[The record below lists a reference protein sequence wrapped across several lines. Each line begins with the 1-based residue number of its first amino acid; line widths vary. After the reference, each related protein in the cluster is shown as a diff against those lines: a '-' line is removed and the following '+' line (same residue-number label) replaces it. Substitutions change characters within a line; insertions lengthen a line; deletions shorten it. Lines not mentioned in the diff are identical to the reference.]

1 MQTPTKRGRKPK
13 LKKSSDQYIDEI
25 ADAVL
30 ETDSEEVEDD
40 PNILESLFDTAVE
53 EPAEEEE
60 EVEVVV
66 KKKDPA
72 KKKGKHFLNNKRFSI
87 LIQEYYDSGTDIP
100 CDELADMIVILVD
113 KMLTMPC
120 FINYTK
126 TQWGS
131 DLLSDGYY
139 KAYMTLKAQKFDP
152 KQGTSAFSYF
162 SQVVYHALLNRI
174 KCEKKYNSQLEVYM
188 NHVYDNVNYLHSENE
203 SDESVESY

>member
-13 LKKSSDQYIDEI
+13 LRKSSEQYIDEV

-30 ETDSEEVEDD
+30 ETDAEESDEKD
-40 PNILESLFDTAVE
+40 PNILESLFDVAEEAVE
-53 EPAEEEE
+53 EDDDEGVPE
-60 EVEVVV
+60 
-66 KKKDPA
+66 KKKDKP
-72 KKKGKHFLNNKRFSI
+72 KKTGKHFLNNKRFSQ
-87 LIQEYYDSGTDIP
+87 LIQEYYDSGTEIP
-100 CDELADMIVILVD
+100 CDELADMVVLLVN

-139 KAYMTLKAQKFDP
+139 KAYMTLKARKFDP
-152 KQGTSAFSYF
+152 GQNTSAFSYF

-188 NHVYDNVNYLHSENE
+188 NHVYDNVNQFHSDNE
-203 SDESVESY
+203 SEESVENY